1 MTMTVKTAYKRKDC
15 MMKEFIDELAQRAKE
30 TIAEPTD
37 YLNEEDNLRY
47 CANCHTPKQTRLSI
61 PLPNGEYV
69 VSVPCACQTKAEEE
83 RKKQMALSEHYQLV
97 DRLRSQGIR
106 DRKIRDWKFAN
117 DDGTTPL
124 LEKAKKYVENFEEMR
139 KNNVGLLLWGDVG
152 TGKSFFAGCIAN
164 ALIEKEISVCMTN
177 FSYILAD
184 MTNLQI
190 DKNQYIQNLNN
201 KSLLIIDDFGME
213 RNTSFALEQLYNV
226 IDSRYT
232 ASKPIIITTNLTLLE
247 IENTDVQ
254 TDYRRIYD
262 RVLEMCVP
270 IQFKGK
276 SKREEKA
283 EQKFNIAKKLL
294 D

>member
-1 MTMTVKTAYKRKDC
+1 
-15 MMKEFIDELAQRAKE
+15 MKKFMENLAHKAE
-30 TIAEPTD
+30 MINAEPTD
-37 YLNEEDNLRY
+37 YLNEVDNLMY
-47 CANCHTPKQTRLSI
+47 CGKCNTPKQKRFDKPFIDGKDTV
-61 PLPNGEYV
+61 Y
-69 VSVPCACQTKAEEE
+69 VPCACRSKEIEEE
-83 RKKQMALSEHYQLV
+83 RRQEELRKHYQLV

-106 DRKIRDWKFAN
+106 DKKMLEWTFAN
-117 DDGTTPL
+117 DNGTTPL
-124 LEKAKKYVENFEEMR
+124 MDKAKKYVDNFDEMR

-177 FSYILAD
+177 FGVILAD
-184 MTNLQI
+184 MMNLQI
-190 DKNQYIQNLNN
+190 DKNEYIQNLNR
-201 KSLLIIDDFGME
+201 KSLLVIDDFGME
-213 RNTSFALEQLYNV
+213 RNTAFALEQLYNV

-232 ASKPIIITTNLTLLE
+232 TSKPLIITTNLTLPE
-247 IENTDVQ
+247 IENTAIQ

-276 SKREEKA
+276 SKRVEKA
-283 EQKFNIAKKLL
+283 QQKLNIAKDLL